1 MHGIYRNIPFLLLG
15 ILLIIWSYKERTK
28 EGLHHMWWLILLS
41 FLFYVPVV
49 LWSQKYPVVG
59 ALMMPK
65 TVAYFMIVY
74 LGFKYLKGNEK
85 LEK

>member
-1 MHGIYRNIPFLLLG
+1 
-15 ILLIIWSYKERTK
+15 
-28 EGLHHMWWLILLS
+28 MWWLILLS